1 MADRIKLV
9 SGDTRP
15 QIYVALYDRT
25 SLQPIDLSQVELVMN
40 FRAQGTTDIL
50 ATLTG
55 QKLPGTVDPTTGA
68 VNDSGAA
75 VGVGG
80 RALFGWI
87 AGELNVVPGYYDGE
101 IVLTFSD
108 GSIQTVYD
116 LVKFKVRAPGG

>member
-1 MADRIKLV
+1 MSDRIKLV

-15 QIYVALYDRT
+15 QIYVALYDKT
-25 SLQPIDLSQVELVMN
+25 SLTPIDLSQVELVMH
-40 FRAQGTTDIL
+40 FRAQGSTDTL

-68 VNDSGAA
+68 VNDSGAN

-80 RALFGWI
+80 RAVFSW
-87 AGELNVVPGYYDGE
+87 AATNLNVDPGYYDGE
-101 IVLTFSD
+101 IVLSFPD
-108 GSIQTVYD
+108 GTIQTIYD